1 MDEDQRVIRG
11 EAAITE
17 LPMIINVSLRTVQ
30 LSYTLPQRPHDYNYE
45 NDSMTFEFRKE
56 HVTTTS
62 AKFRLCRVAIFNT
75 NASILSVT
83 PFTQ

>member
-11 EAAITE
+11 EAAITTTDDQRKPE
-17 LPMIINVSLRTVQ
+17 NGPTQLHFARTTTR
-30 LSYTLPQRPHDYNYE
+30 LNYE

-62 AKFRLCRVAIFNT
+62 AKFRLCRVAKFNT